1 MADSQAAAQV
11 GMAKA
16 RGAKAR
22 IQANRL
28 RTLANKP
35 KPNVKKVN

>member
-1 MADSQAAAQV
+1 MADPRSTAQV
-11 GMAKA
+11 SMAKA
-16 RGAKAR
+16 KGVQAR

-35 KPNVKKVN
+35 KPNVKQ